1 MQKKK
6 IILIGASGILG
17 KFFYDKLSKDKNTT
31 LLIGAD
37 NNLIT
42 NLKKKHKTVQ
52 LDITSEIQ
60 INKFFKSMRDLYGE
74 VDCLINNASFTSEG
88 ALKERKNPKK
98 NYFDVYNWNKS
109 INTNLT
115 GVFLCTKYFFK
126 YHNKNSKLQKIITT
140 GSIYGSKSP
149 NHKIYDDENFFCPIG
164 YAASKA
170 GLIGLNKWIA
180 TKYGPKNIRS
190 NLLSPGGVYNKHS
203 KQFLNKYIQS
213 IPLRKMAQPDEVYG
227 LLKFLISDS
236 SNYIN
241 GENFHVDGGF
251 LA

>member
-1 MQKKK
+1 MQKQK

-60 INKFFKSMRDLYGE
+60 INNFFKSMRDLYGE

-164 YAASKA
+164 YAA
-170 GLIGLNKWIA
+170 
-180 TKYGPKNIRS
+180 
-190 NLLSPGGVYNKHS
+190 
-203 KQFLNKYIQS
+203 
-213 IPLRKMAQPDEVYG
+213 
-227 LLKFLISDS
+227 
-236 SNYIN
+236 
-241 GENFHVDGGF
+241 
-251 LA
+251 